1 MRAKR
6 TELLLGLIL
15 GAMLLGLAVLA
26 KRWQIGPRSGETVLS
41 QIMAMAI
48 GRGPAYFIISITI
61 TIVLALAANTSFGG
75 LPILSSLLARD
86 NYVPHLFT
94 LRGDRQVLSNGIV
107 VLSLM
112 AAVLMVAVRGN
123 TNTLIPL
130 FAIGV
135 FVGFTLSQ
143 TGLVVHWRRE
153 RPPGWRRRAAINM
166 IGAII
171 TGIATIVFLVSKFT
185 EGAWVV
191 VIAVP
196 AFILLFLRIHA
207 YYVKAGVELRIDQ
220 IPPKPVTKRT
230 IVIVP
235 VNRLS
240 RLTGHALTEAMSMG
254 QEVKAVTVVLQGG
267 DEGTRYIDTLREE
280 WRTWDPGVA
289 LHVVHNDYA
298 SVVQPIVEFI
308 DDVRREHPDDQIVV
322 LIPVVRPDH
331 LRQRILHNQIDL
343 VLSRT
348 LRSRSD
354 IVVARVTMPLEP
366 PAGAPEAPST

>member
-1 MRAKR
+1 MV
-6 TELLLGLIL
+6 
-15 GAMLLGLAVLA
+15 GAV
-26 KRWQIGPRSGETVLS
+26 
-41 QIMAMAI
+41 
-48 GRGPAYFIISITI
+48 
-61 TIVLALAANTSFGG
+61 
-75 LPILSSLLARD
+75 
-86 NYVPHLFT
+86 
-94 LRGDRQVLSNGIV
+94 
-107 VLSLM
+107 
-112 AAVLMVAVRGN
+112 
-123 TNTLIPL
+123 
-130 FAIGV
+130 
-135 FVGFTLSQ
+135 
-143 TGLVVHWRRE
+143 
-153 RPPGWRRRAAINM
+153 
-166 IGAII
+166 I

-196 AFILLFLRIHA
+196 AFILLFVRIHA
-207 YYVKAGVELRIDQ
+207 YYVKAGAELRIDQ

-298 SVVQPIVEFI
+298 SVVQPVVEFI

-366 PAGAPEAPST
+366 PVGGPEPPSA